1 MRVWMLGLLYDLGES
16 SGLKVTAEVTFPLR
30 ASPYAMNVD
39 KDWLACDADCEK
51 DNKMIRRNMQNGAS
65 EY

>member
-1 MRVWMLGLLYDLGES
+1 MRVWTLGLLYDSGGS
-16 SGLKVTAEVTFPLR
+16 SRLKVTDEVAFPLQ

-39 KDWLACDADCEK
+39 KDWPAYDADCEK

>member
-1 MRVWMLGLLYDLGES
+1 MRVWVLGMLYDSGGS
-16 SGLKVTAEVTFPLR
+16 SGLKVASEVAFPLQ

-39 KDWLACDADCEK
+39 KGWPSCDTDYEK
-51 DNKMIRRNMQNGAS
+51 YNKMIRRNMQNGAS

>member
-1 MRVWMLGLLYDLGES
+1 VWTLVLLYDSGGS
-16 SGLKVTAEVTFPLR
+16 SGLKVTLEVALLLR

-39 KDWLACDADCEK
+39 KDCSPCNDDCEK
-51 DNKMIRRNMQNGAS
+51 DNKMIRRNMQNGVS

>member
-1 MRVWMLGLLYDLGES
+1 MRVWMLGLLYDSGGS
-16 SGLKVTAEVTFPLR
+16 FGLKVIAEVAFPLR

-39 KDWLACDADCEK
+39 KGWPPCDADCEK

>member
-1 MRVWMLGLLYDLGES
+1 MRVYTLELLYDSGGS
-16 SGLKVTAEVTFPLR
+16 SGLKVTSEAAFPLR

-39 KDWLACDADCEK
+39 KDWPPCDADCEK